1 LISQHATFL
10 HGFTQTGA
18 SWSPV
23 LDLLSTLLVP
33 SCPDAPGHGNNPD
46 GQRSLTQYAED
57 VASTMQTGVLVGYSM
72 GARMALHVALAHPQK
87 VTALV
92 LISGTPGLLTETER
106 AARRDSDN
114 ELADHLELVGTE
126 TFIDEWLALPM
137 FSGLNNTTNGRSER
151 LANTANGLADS
162 LRYAGTGTQLS
173 LWNDITQLQIPVH
186 LITGQ
191 HDEKFTDIARQMND
205 IIPSSTL
212 NIVPDVGHTVHL
224 ENPITTARLIDE
236 LFHNSE

>member
-1 LISQHATFL
+1 MISQHATFL

-137 FSGLNNTTNGRSER
+137 FSGLNNANNGRSER
-151 LANTANGLADS
+151 LRNTATGLADS

-173 LWNDITQLQIPVH
+173 LWENITQLQMPVH
-186 LITGQ
+186 LISGER
-191 HDEKFTDIARQMND
+191 DEKFTELAKQMHSA
-205 IIPSSTL
+205 IPQSTL
-212 NIVPDVGHTVHL
+212 NVITHVGHTVHL
-224 ENPITTARLIDE
+224 ENPIATASLLDKII
-236 LFHNSE
+236 SQQ